1 MRLDWPWRASGGQSR
16 VVFLSTSFASLDE
29 AAVSTALPSGTSRGV
44 YAQRNTIRKR
54 AATGAAAWEKNLKS
68 AKLAGGFCM
77 GCFLRAIFSCTA
89 CSKPESSHRV
99 CRFSCLSVRMK
110 LSKLSG
116 SIFCIFLQVI
126 VPFRG
131 WGRGWKASVSAFSHS
146 VHRLRLPGFFFEAGP
161 CSGSSGP
168 LLLPS

>member
-1 MRLDWPWRASGGQSR
+1 MDWPWRASGGQSR

-54 AATGAAAWEKNLKS
+54 AAIGATAWEKNLKW
-68 AKLAGGFCM
+68 AKVMGAFCM
-77 GCFLRAIFSCTA
+77 ACSFRAIFSCTA

-99 CRFSCLSVRMK
+99 CRFSCLSARMK
-110 LSKLSG
+110 LSRLSG